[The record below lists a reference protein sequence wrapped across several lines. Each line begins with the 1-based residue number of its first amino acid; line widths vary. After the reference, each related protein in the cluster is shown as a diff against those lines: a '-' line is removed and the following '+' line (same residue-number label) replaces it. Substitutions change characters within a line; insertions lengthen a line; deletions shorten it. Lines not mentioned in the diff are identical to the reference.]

1 MDLIDFYETNDD
13 FRVYLDK
20 YCDKHKLTVEE
31 AVSQKLVRYVAGMYM
46 NLERENANKIFVEV
60 HE

>member
-1 MDLIDFYETNDD
+1 MDLVGFYQSNEDFYT
-13 FRVYLDK
+13 YLNR
-20 YCDKHKLTVEE
+20 YCNQYKLTVEE

-60 HE
+60 KE

>member
-1 MDLIDFYETNDD
+1 MDLITFYQTNDD

-20 YCDKHKLTVEE
+20 YCDKHNLTVEE

-60 HE
+60 QE